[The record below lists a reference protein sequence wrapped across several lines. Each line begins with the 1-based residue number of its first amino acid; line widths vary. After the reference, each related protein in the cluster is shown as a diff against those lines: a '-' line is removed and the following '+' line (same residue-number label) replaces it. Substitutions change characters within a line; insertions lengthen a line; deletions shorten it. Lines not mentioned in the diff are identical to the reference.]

1 MLYIHIFTP
10 PCGAKN
16 VTIKT
21 GHSMLYIHIF
31 TPPCGA
37 KNVTIKTGH
46 SMLYIHIFTPPCGA
60 TQAMTR
66 YIHIFTPTVSRLLIT
81 FLFGCSKFIQVD
93 SFPTTS

>member
-37 KNVTIKTGH
+37 KNVTIK
-46 SMLYIHIFTPPCGA
+46 LDIVCYIFTFSHLRVELKMLP
-60 TQAMTR
+60 
-66 YIHIFTPTVSRLLIT
+66 
-81 FLFGCSKFIQVD
+81 
-93 SFPTTS
+93 